1 MRINIGSLK
10 VVFCIH
16 VVSIKYCRVCFLDS
30 VFIEGLEFRMFHI
43 FKIYFQD
50 EFYIRISNHS
60 VVVKSEVETV
70 VMIVWKV

>member
-1 MRINIGSLK
+1 
-10 VVFCIH
+10 
-16 VVSIKYCRVCFLDS
+16 
-30 VFIEGLEFRMFHI
+30 MFHI